1 MIDRKPDTTM
11 TAYEHSAAYAS
22 GHLAVSELHSIYYEQ
37 YGKPDGK
44 PGPLRSIHAT
54 FRVPSILTMLY
65 N

>member
-1 MIDRKPDTTM
+1 M